1 MKNMEKESL
10 AELARL
16 EKQFASLYRI
26 ASSVC
31 GLPDCTFWVLYFLHS
46 SKEPLAQQDLIERMR
61 FPKQTINSAV
71 QSLSRSGHVTLA
83 MIPGTRNRKRI
94 TLTAQG
100 KALARQTVGRL
111 IEAEANAVRLM
122 GAGKMREYIALHD
135 EFLSLLKSEFA
146 DAGLAA
152 AHDAKEGM

>member
-1 MKNMEKESL
+1 MKDMEKENL

-31 GLPDCTFWVLYFLHS
+31 GLPDCTFWVLYFLLS

-71 QSLSRSGHVTLA
+71 LSLSRTGHVTLA

-100 KALARQTVGRL
+100 KGLARQTVGRL
-111 IEAEANAVRLM
+111 LKAESKAVRLM
-122 GAGKMREYIALHD
+122 GDGKMREYIALHD
-135 EFLSLLKSEFA
+135 EFLALLKSEFEE
-146 DAGLAA
+146 AGLAA
-152 AHDAKEGM
+152 ARDAKEGM